1 MTVDMV
7 VSYGNAAACWVLDW
21 LGQGL
26 LLGTLLAGL
35 TWLSIGTLRK
45 RVSAPIHVAMWSI
58 VLVKFLAP
66 VGPSWSPS
74 LAGTYRIVRNAVP
87 TSLIQTGIKEP
98 DRTPQ
103 QAPPAAAKA
112 EHPIPSGRTQRW
124 SGWHVPIA
132 GAYLAVVAALL
143 AVRFR
148 SYRAFRVRCRTLPSA
163 DGRTRCLVA
172 GVCRR
177 LGVRRIPATSISDDP
192 PAPFVMGYFRPMLV
206 LSRRQLVR
214 PDELETVIVHEIAH
228 LRRGD
233 VFVRLLQRIA
243 GTFLFFWPVV
253 AWVNRQIDTA
263 LEYACDEWA
272 LRHGRLTAGA
282 YARFLLSMARPVRAV
297 RTACHPVCMAT
308 RTSTIERRIG
318 MILESRDHSQRKRTL
333 GGLPTLALLL
343 IWGSFAFA
351 GAPQGTSAE
360 NTTWPETEEAVK
372 QRAVELYDLVARH
385 KAADF
390 DSDGILSYTEKI
402 AYLVAL
408 AMQDA
413 EAFMVEFPYADRNH
427 SGRLDCLEAFG
438 VVQAIT
444 RIAYLDRRI
453 GAEIEAVRNTGPG
466 DTRQRIDEVHRKYE
480 PELMALLHEALDAQQ
495 WLLDNARLEPT
506 VHDLDN
512 LWSIIRRIQGP
523 PGSFSNRML
532 NHGGPEP
539 DPTGKARHSANAG
552 RFQELEAN
560 IADVQAKLVQATTP
574 DEIAKLRVMLTK
586 LEAILAGLQE
596 D

>member
-7 VSYGNAAACWVLDW
+7 SSYGNAAASWVLDW

-26 LLGTLLAGL
+26 VFGTLLAGL
-35 TWLSIGTLRK
+35 TWLSTRTLRK

-74 LAGTYRIVRNAVP
+74 LAGVSRIVWNAAP
-87 TSLIQTGIKEP
+87 TSLTQTGLTEP
-98 DRTPQ
+98 TRMPQ
-103 QAPPAAAKA
+103 QTPTAVTA
-112 EHPIPSGRTQRW
+112 EHPIPSGRTHRR
-124 SGWHVPIA
+124 SGWPIPIA
-132 GAYLAVVAALL
+132 AAYLAVVAVLL
-143 AVRFR
+143 AVRLR
-148 SYRAFRVRCRTLPSA
+148 SYRAFRARCRALPSA
-163 DGRTRCLVA
+163 DGPTHRLVT

-177 LGVRRIPATSISDDP
+177 LRVRRIPATSISNDP

-214 PDELETVIVHEIAH
+214 PDELETVIVHEVAH

-263 LEYACDEWA
+263 LEYACDDWA

-282 YARFLLSMARPVRAV
+282 YARFLLSMARPVRAG
-297 RTACHPVCMAT
+297 RIACHPVCMAT
-308 RTSTIERRIG
+308 RTSTIERRIR
-318 MILESRDHSQRKRTL
+318 MILESPDHSQPKRTL
-333 GGLPTLALLL
+333 WGPPTLALLL
-343 IWGSFAFA
+343 IWGSFALA
-351 GAPQGTSAE
+351 GAPQGASAD
-360 NTTWPETEEAVK
+360 NRIWPATEEAVK
-372 QRAVELYDLVARH
+372 QHTVELYDLVAQH

-390 DSDGILSYTEKI
+390 DGDGILSYTEKI

-427 SGRLDCLEAFG
+427 SGRLDYLEAFG
-438 VVQAIT
+438 VVHAIT

-453 GAEIEAVRNTGPG
+453 GAEIEAVRNAGTG
-466 DTRQRIDEVHRKYE
+466 DARQRIDEIDRKYE

-506 VHDLDN
+506 VQDLDN
-512 LWSIIRRIQGP
+512 LWSIIRRVEGP
-523 PGSFSNRML
+523 PGSFSSRML

-539 DPTGKARHSANAG
+539 DPTGKARHLANAG

-560 IADVQAKLVQATTP
+560 IAGVQAKLVQATNP
-574 DEIAKLRVMLTK
+574 DEIAKLQVMLTK
-586 LEAILAGLQE
+586 LKAILARLQE